1 MHAGHNA
8 VPARYPR
15 ARIIAETA
23 GQREE
28 SRDSEER
35 RLYHR
40 RQ

>member
-35 RLYHR
+35 HYHR
-40 RQ
+40 RK